1 MVGLDL
7 SFRRL
12 LLDTQT
18 RISVDRVQVEDP
30 VLGAGG
36 RCFSQTPWVLLLT
49 LSRIPHQAP
58 IKSLTLLS
66 FPKQ

>member
-1 MVGLDL
+1 MG
-7 SFRRL
+7 
-12 LLDTQT
+12 
-18 RISVDRVQVEDP
+18 RVQVEDP
-30 VLGAGG
+30 ALGGGG

-58 IKSLTLLS
+58 IKSMTLLS